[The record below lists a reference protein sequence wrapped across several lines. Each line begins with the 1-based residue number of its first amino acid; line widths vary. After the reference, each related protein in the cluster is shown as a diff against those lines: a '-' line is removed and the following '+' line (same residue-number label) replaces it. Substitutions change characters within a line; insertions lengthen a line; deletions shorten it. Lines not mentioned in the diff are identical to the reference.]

1 MGMGIIHAL
10 LQHHHGAQVRQ
21 VDMRRSCPLGNQYA
35 STRLAVKLYVRRK
48 LLNGRKNVVR

>member
-35 STRLAVKLYVRRK
+35 STRLAVKLNVRRK